1 MILQTFRF
9 FDGIWTQ
16 ATNRNQKCDLF
27 DAYLYTIKNNKLE
40 AVLFYVVQI
49 CQGRNQYL
57 P

>member
-1 MILQTFRF
+1 MAAKSSMDWHSCARSSI
-9 FDGIWTQ
+9 
-16 ATNRNQKCDLF
+16 NQKCDLF